1 MHWHEQVLPGWEGI
15 PATPGESSGS
25 TQAFQ
30 QRLCSFPVASL
41 LMKHRHAPSSKPATD
56 ASARS
61 HCLAGT
67 TVEGSFLPNTHM
79 SHQDLS
85 LCCAS
90 WREGDV
96 PQNLLGNCSLCDAL
110 PRFS

>member
-41 LMKHRHAPSSKPATD
+41 LM
-56 ASARS
+56 
-61 HCLAGT
+61 
-67 TVEGSFLPNTHM
+67 
-79 SHQDLS
+79 
-85 LCCAS
+85 
-90 WREGDV
+90 
-96 PQNLLGNCSLCDAL
+96 
-110 PRFS
+110 